1 MDSSRII
8 SRDNNRNA
16 ETKMTPVKSGNIA
29 ILGAGESGIGT
40 AILAQKMGW
49 SVWVSDAG
57 KIKPEQQEKLKEL
70 GVPWEQEKHSEDKI
84 LTADLVVKS
93 PGIPDTAQLII
104 ALKSKGVSVISEIE
118 FAGYYCTAKTI
129 CITGSNG
136 KTTTTLWL
144 HHILRK
150 AGLNV
155 GLAGNI
161 GQSFAKQVA
170 ENDYDYYVLEIS
182 SFQLDDMHAFRAD
195 IAILINITPDH
206 LDRYNYEMQ
215 NYVNSKFRIIQNQRK
230 EDWFIYNEDDPLI
243 AAEIEKHKPTMQCAP
258 FSIKKEVQLGAYAT
272 NEQLIININK
282 QFNMSIH
289 ELALKGK
296 HNTQNALAA
305 GIAARI
311 LEIRK
316 DVVRESFQDFTNVE
330 HRLEYVAKVNGIEFI
345 NDSKAT
351 NINSAWFALES
362 MDKPTIWI
370 VGGVDK
376 GNDYTELSALV
387 KDKVKAIICLGVDNQ
402 KIIEAFT
409 GMVETIVEAKSASE
423 AVMHGYRL
431 ATKEETVLLSPACAS
446 FDLFENYEDRGN
458 QFKQAVRSL

>member
-1 MDSSRII
+1 MDRGGFTCG
-8 SRDNNRNA
+8 NNDRNIKI
-16 ETKMTPVKSGNIA
+16 KMTPIQPGNIA

-49 SVWVSDAG
+49 KVFVSDAG
-57 KIKPEQQEKLKEL
+57 KIKLEQQQKLNNL
-70 GVPWEQEKHSEDKI
+70 GVDWEQEMHNTEKI
-84 LTADLVVKS
+84 LSSDLIVKS
-93 PGIPDTAQLII
+93 PGIPDKAPLIQ
-104 ALKSKGVSVISEIE
+104 ALKTKGIKIVSEIE
-118 FAGYYCTAKTI
+118 FAGYYCKAKTI

-150 AGLNV
+150 AGLNI

-170 ENDYDYYVLEIS
+170 ENDFDYYVLEIS
-182 SFQLDDMHAFRAD
+182 SFQLDDMHDFRAD
-195 IAILINITPDH
+195 IAILTNITPDH
-206 LDRYNYEMQ
+206 LDRYEYDMQ
-215 NYVNSKFRIIQNQRK
+215 NYVNSKFRIIQNQRP
-230 EDWFIYNEDDPLI
+230 EDWFIYNEDDTLI
-243 AAEIEKHKPTMQCAP
+243 ASEIEKRKPTMQCAP
-258 FSIKKEVQLGAYAT
+258 FSIKKEVQLGAYAN

-316 DVVRESFQDFTNVE
+316 DVVRESLQDFTNVE
-330 HRLEYVAKVNGIEFI
+330 HRLEFVAKVNGIEFI

-362 MDKPTIWI
+362 MDKPTVWI

-376 GNDYTELSALV
+376 GNDYSELSQLV
-387 KDKVKAIICLGVDNQ
+387 KDKVKAIICLGTENQ
-402 KIIEAFT
+402 KIIDSFQ
-409 GMVETIVEAKSASE
+409 GMVENIVEAKSAAE
-423 AVMHGYRL
+423 AVAYGYQL
-431 ATKEETVLLSPACAS
+431 AKKEETVLLSPACAS